1 MKAPSM
7 KAPIRIGV
15 IGCGQ
20 IVAHHF
26 RGIAATT
33 KAVVVALI
41 EPNETRRLEAAELA
55 LSTGAASSAPE
66 QYTDLSM
73 LPKGA
78 VDLLLLCVPH
88 DLHERLCEQALS
100 KCAVVIEKPLASSV
114 EGCRR
119 IIQTAQ
125 EHNRQLFVAENSAF
139 WPEVLHA
146 KQLIQQGLI
155 GDLVAIH
162 GHYYES
168 EYILLPV
175 ASNSATPA
183 PPSNDL

>member
-1 MKAPSM
+1 MN
-7 KAPIRIGV
+7 APIRIGV
-15 IGCGQ
+15 VGCGK
-20 IVAHHF
+20 IVMHHF

-41 EPNETRRLEAAELA
+41 EPNETRRLEAAKLA

-66 QYTDLSM
+66 EYTDLSM

-88 DLHERLCEQALS
+88 DLHENLCEQALS
-100 KCAVVIEKPLASSV
+100 QCAVVIEKPLASSV
-114 EGCRR
+114 GGCRR
-119 IIQTAQ
+119 IIQAAQ

-168 EYILLPV
+168 EYILLPL
-175 ASNSATPA
+175 ALDSAALSA
-183 PPSNDL
+183 PSSGL